1 MNTQS
6 CDMIR
11 QADDEAALEGPP
23 GSFCIETMASGQ
35 RVMWH
40 ILPDGNAGM
49 LRLRPIV
56 DSGEAHPSW
65 EWDGNED
72 KPTLQPSVHLP
83 GRWHGY
89 FTAGRMV
96 SC

>member
-1 MNTQS
+1 MNTAS
-6 CDMIR
+6 CDMTR
-11 QADDEAALEGPP
+11 QADDDAALEGPP
-23 GSFCIETMASGQ
+23 GSFCIELTASGQ
-35 RVMWH
+35 RVMWFV
-40 ILPDGNAGM
+40 LPNGESGVIN
-49 LRLRPIV
+49 LRPVI
-56 DSGEAHPSW
+56 EANAAHPSW

-83 GRWHGY
+83 GRWHGF

>member
-1 MNTQS
+1 MNSDS
-6 CDMIR
+6 CNMIR
-11 QADDEAALEGPP
+11 QSNEDAALDGPP
-23 GSFCIETMASGQ
+23 GSFHISLTSSGQ

-40 ILPDGNAGM
+40 VLPDGTAGAIN
-49 LRLRPIV
+49 LRPTAP
-56 DSGEAHPSW
+56 GNETHPSW

-83 GRWHGY
+83 GRWHGW
-89 FTAGRMV
+89 FTAGRMI